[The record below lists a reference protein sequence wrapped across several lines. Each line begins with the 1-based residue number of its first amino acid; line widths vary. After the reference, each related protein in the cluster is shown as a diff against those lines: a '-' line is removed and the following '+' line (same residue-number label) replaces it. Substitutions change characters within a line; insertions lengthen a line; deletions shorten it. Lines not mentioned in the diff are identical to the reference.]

1 MSCAINRPSSC
12 RLKAASLINL
22 FGSINISPDEYYD
35 GSVPP
40 RDNIGIETE
49 DESNRQNSGTNS
61 YV

>member
-1 MSCAINRPSSC
+1 MSLLRVNVGVNEYN
-12 RLKAASLINL
+12 LDTLINL

-40 RDNIGIETE
+40 RDNIRIETE
-49 DESNRQNSGTNS
+49 DESNMQNSCTNS

>member
-1 MSCAINRPSSC
+1 MSLLRVNVGVNEYN
-12 RLKAASLINL
+12 LDTLINL

-49 DESNRQNSGTNS
+49 DESNR
-61 YV
+61 